1 MKQKLMSNQLQMLTK
16 LQMDAPN
23 QEIDIVDILERTK
36 TEIKSNPID
45 QNEDKSG
52 IKRLIN
58 EKTEEIEELYKTKEI
73 KLIENC
79 EQVIKDLEN
88 KLDVEQDR
96 YRQLVENHREEKDK
110 CQESHK
116 EEIKNIKD
124 DNRTRQESMKSDYL
138 A

>member
-52 IKRLIN
+52 IKRLIK
-58 EKTEEIEELYKTKEI
+58 EKTEEI
-73 KLIENC
+73 KLIENY